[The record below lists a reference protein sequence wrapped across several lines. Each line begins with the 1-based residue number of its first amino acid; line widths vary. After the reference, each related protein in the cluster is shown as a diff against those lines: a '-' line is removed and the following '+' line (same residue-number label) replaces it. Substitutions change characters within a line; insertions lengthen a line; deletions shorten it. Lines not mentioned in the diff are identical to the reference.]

1 MISKAHHIDISFTS
15 DMSRGAAAGSGG
27 RRDPGGKMH
36 IFMAR
41 RPQPA
46 ATRGIEEVPAAG
58 IVDDAAAA
66 GTAALA
72 GHIDFR
78 QLEKSV
84 SWTGGERF
92 RFLWYRLRLTVAE
105 MNYASRR
112 MVDLQMRL

>member
-1 MISKAHHIDISFTS
+1 
-15 DMSRGAAAGSGG
+15 
-27 RRDPGGKMH
+27 MH
-36 IFMAR
+36 IFTAR
-41 RPQPA
+41 TPRPA

-58 IVDDAAAA
+58 LVKDAAAAGTVQGAAAAA
-66 GTAALA
+66 GTAAPA
-72 GHIDFR
+72 GHVDYR

-112 MVDLQMRL
+112 MVELQMRL